1 MNEFISE
8 KDFLTWGRLKIIRLE
23 RRGSLLA
30 QQRLACALS
39 MLYWKVLN
47 HSTKKNY
54 WNFESVVEYLAKI
67 WIHIAYTS
75 FWIPAYSIPAPLLY
89 MLIDMAC
96 FFGCQQFSFAATITL
111 RILCILHDFSYGVT
125 NAVLT
130 DYYSGRNDC
139 GYGCDPGRSPN
150 IKLMVIQDRLLG
162 SFFKQEW

>member
-1 MNEFISE
+1 MNEFISD
-8 KDFLTWGRLKIIRLE
+8 KVIFLTWGRLNHKVRTERLIIGAATSCMCFIYAALE
-23 RRGSLLA
+23 GIEPF
-30 QQRLACALS
+30 
-39 MLYWKVLN
+39 
-47 HSTKKNY
+47 HKKY
-54 WNFESVVEYLAKI
+54 RNFESVIEYLAKI

-75 FWIPAYSIPAPLLY
+75 FWIPAYSTPAPLLY

-150 IKLMVIQDRLLG
+150 IKLI
-162 SFFKQEW
+162 F